1 MKNFNLK
8 NYIKPVPIIALSA
21 FIILNLY
28 IGYAMYN
35 KSNNILRLHV
45 VANSNSSYD
54 QLTKLKVN
62 EKVEEYISSLYN
74 GKNLSSKEK
83 INLLKQNSENI
94 LQIAND
100 TLNQNNTNYKATLQ
114 IGKIQYDKKDSALI
128 SMDEGV
134 YSSLKIVLGKGEGK
148 NIWSFIFPDEKSI
161 ENLKY
166 YETIMPNISKIYG
179 DNEDNVYIYKSK
191 ILEIIKNN

>member
-21 FIILNLY
+21 FITLNLY

-62 EKVEEYISSLYN
+62 ENVEKYISSLYN
-74 GKNLSSKEK
+74 NKNLSSKEK

-100 TLNQNNTNYKATLQ
+100 TLNQNNTDYKATLQ

-128 SMDEGV
+128 SMDEGI
-134 YSSLKIVLGKGEGK
+134 YNSLKIILGKGEGK
-148 NIWSFIFPDEKSI
+148 NIWSFIFPDERSI

-179 DNEDNVYIYKSK
+179 DNGDNVYIYKSK
-191 ILEIIKNN
+191 ILEMIKNN